1 MAAIIWTAEAE
12 RWLKNIYEFIREDNP
27 VAAGK
32 VVDGIYEKVG
42 LLETFPQLGHRYETD
57 TSQDIRVLL
66 YGHYRI
72 AYLLTPEEQIVIL
85 GIFHSA
91 LNIERYL

>member
-12 RWLKNIYEFIREDNP
+12 RWLKNIYEFISEENP

-42 LLETFPQLGHRYETD
+42 L
-57 TSQDIRVLL
+57 
-66 YGHYRI
+66 
-72 AYLLTPEEQIVIL
+72 
-85 GIFHSA
+85 
-91 LNIERYL
+91 